1 MPKKKKKLSNSFCEI
16 KLLSEKL
23 TTDGQTDGTD
33 DGQLGKPSKMTF
45 RMIQPNPYFDSIL
58 VTS

>member
-23 TTDGQTDGTD
+23 TTDGQTDRQTD
-33 DGQLGKPSKMTF
+33 RQTDNSTDNRETF
-45 RMIQPNPYFDSIL
+45 
-58 VTS
+58 